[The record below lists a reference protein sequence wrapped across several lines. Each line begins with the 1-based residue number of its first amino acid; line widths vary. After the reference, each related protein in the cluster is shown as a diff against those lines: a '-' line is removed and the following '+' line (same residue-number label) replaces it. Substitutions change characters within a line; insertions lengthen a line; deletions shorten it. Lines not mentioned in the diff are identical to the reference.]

1 MYYSLI
7 RSLLN
12 LAHFIITAAVR
23 DKWQT
28 TNSAWLPPDKLPKH
42 KAHLHLSLFLSLSLT
57 HTHSQ
62 IDRLR
67 SQCASLFCFHRML
80 CWKDSNLASRL
91 WVSVCVNAFYKRQAL
106 CVSCNTITASEWKTT
121 NVLGFVCWR
130 SCRLKIHQSLRVKD
144 HVFTKYLHMKAFSA
158 KKQQKMFELR
168 CFALFID
175 CSEEDSVF
183 KFSFSG
189 SGNRQI
195 LTFLLLFLT
204 MPALQV
210 PTSARE
216 VIKKVFSDGFRRIKI
231 NTFNRIFQI
240 CFENQIWNYFFEKY
254 QYIKG
259 GTPLQI
265 HVGYLTW

>member
-23 DKWQT
+23 DKLQT

-144 HVFTKYLHMKAFSA
+144 HVFTKYLHMKPFSE
-158 KKQQKMFELR
+158 KKTTKNVW
-168 CFALFID
+168 ATLFCSVDTVD

-189 SGNRQI
+189 SGNSRQI

-231 NTFNRIFQI
+231 NAFHRTFQI
-240 CFENQIWNYFFEKY
+240 TFENQIWNYFFEKY
-254 QYIKG
+254 I
-259 GTPLQI
+259 LQS
-265 HVGYLTW
+265 L